1 MLNESE
7 HIVSEDVKYDINET
21 DNSCLQTSS
30 DVRWMDYLYCLVLKL
45 LCVYLLLCLII
56 NAFMV

>member
-21 DNSCLQTSS
+21 DSSCLQTSS
-30 DVRWMDYLYCLVLKL
+30 DVGWATYTAL
-45 LCVYLLLCLII
+45 
-56 NAFMV
+56 F